1 MISGGDLEKVT
12 LYKWATPFIATFK
25 ADDKS
30 PRERKDY
37 QIVWIKTAAKGNA
50 LKKNS
55 GNYGFEER

>member
-1 MISGGDLEKVT
+1 MLPLLLRQSAKNAYGHMISGGDLEKVT

-37 QIVWIKTAAKGNA
+37 QIV
-50 LKKNS
+50 
-55 GNYGFEER
+55 